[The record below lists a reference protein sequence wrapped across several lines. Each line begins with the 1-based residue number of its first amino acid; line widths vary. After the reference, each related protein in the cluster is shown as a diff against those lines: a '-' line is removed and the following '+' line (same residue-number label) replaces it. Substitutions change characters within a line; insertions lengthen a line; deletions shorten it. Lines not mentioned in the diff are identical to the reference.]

1 MDAVAEF
8 LSADVA
14 ANKIRLYR
22 GISGTVYVRL
32 TEPGESDRP
41 LPIIDRPARCWLAR
55 YAYAKDCGVL
65 GDSEIAR
72 VFNLLEG
79 WAMNRAIALVDSSD
93 QADLIEKE
101 PVLAVIVEY
110 MSTTH
115 FIERM
120 MYPLWEELWQFASK
134 RKLLRLGRKH
144 FPRGAQVLSRRLGE
158 FRPVLFGLGIDV
170 EIKRTPQGSKVTL
183 RRRLDASSPEPSS
196 EPSGPKSNQCEG
208 FGSSDGRNQIR
219 ASLEAIRDQHDRIP
233 EIDE

>member
-1 MDAVAEF
+1 VDAVAKF

-14 ANKIRLYR
+14 ASKIILSR

-32 TEPGESDRP
+32 NEPGESDRP

-55 YAYAKDCGVL
+55 YAYAKGCGVL
-65 GDSEIAR
+65 ADSEIAR

-79 WAMNRAIALVDSSD
+79 WAMNRACALVGSSD
-93 QADLIEKE
+93 QADLIESE

-115 FIERM
+115 IMERM
-120 MYPLWEELWQFASK
+120 MHPLWEELWQFAGK

-158 FRPVLFGLGIDV
+158 FRPDLVGLGIDV
-170 EIKRTPQGSKVTL
+170 EIKHTAKGSRVTL
-183 RRRLDASSPEPSS
+183 RRRGDASNAEPSS
-196 EPSGPKSNQCEG
+196 V
-208 FGSSDGRNQIR
+208 SS
-219 ASLEAIRDQHDRIP
+219 
-233 EIDE
+233 